1 MKPEDARFQ
10 LEMIRPYFNHLRRTV
25 MQDERLKRRQEQHGV
40 YKIESGVI
48 FQAPIFQQWVEES
61 KKPKIDQIR
70 EELRLIAES
79 AKYDGAGTQI

>member
-25 MQDERLKRRQEQHGV
+25 IQDERLRRRQEQHRV
-40 YKIESGVI
+40 TMLPSGVI
-48 FQAPIFQQWVEES
+48 FEAPVFQEWVAES
-61 KKPKIDQIR
+61 RKPKIDQIR

-79 AKYDGAGTQI
+79 AKYSGDGSEL